1 MKKKKKKKH
10 LHDGRTIALNPETE
24 TFLVIRIPDALVLRI
39 VSRSLIV
46 AMVLAALPFLG
57 TVLEGFYFSSSFV
70 PNLDTGSLDVGLLNS
85 ILHDFAEEGLLREN
99 DKALI
104 VNSPVPDIF
113 REKIDAVMNSD
124 WESKSLFADESY
136 DFVFTSG
143 AIDAEF
149 IDRILKNDGIVA
161 LPLGTKSSNSAFKE
175 QSNYKVV
182 SLKRYGFVI
191 VALKKTGPAIRLLV
205 DSEYSSPKR
214 KLLAIKTKT
223 GLGKVRDM
231 IDDEALGAIA
241 NFLGIFIFALVIAYH
256 LVTADPKYE
265 AS

>member
-1 MKKKKKKKH
+1 MKNKH
-10 LHDGRTIALNPETE
+10 LHDGRTIAALNPES
-24 TFLVIRIPDALVLRI
+24 FLVIRIPDALVLRI
-39 VSRSLIV
+39 LSRSLFV

-57 TVLEGFYFSSSFV
+57 TVLKGFYFSSSFV
-70 PNLDTGSLDVGLLNS
+70 PNVETAAASGSLDVGLLNS
-85 ILHDFAEEGLLREN
+85 ILHDFAHEGLLREN

-223 GLGKVRDM
+223 GLGVGL
-231 IDDEALGAIA
+231 I
-241 NFLGIFIFALVIAYH
+241 N
-256 LVTADPKYE
+256 
-265 AS
+265 